1 MCTNG
6 GARCVLPRVQ
16 MASRAKSQLL
26 TRLSKE
32 LSKEVERDRG
42 VRHP

>member
-32 LSKEVERDRG
+32 VERDRG